1 MRASVA
7 EDRFNHAQARAAVS
21 IEFLITSL
29 IVIVSPGTGVL
40 FTLAAG
46 LSRGSRASVVAAFGC
61 TLGIVP
67 HMAAA
72 ILGLAALLHTSALA
86 FQVFKYLGVAYL
98 LYMAWSALRERG
110 ALRVETKVSARSAIQ
125 VTTTA
130 ILINIL
136 NPKLSIF
143 FLAFLPQFVSA
154 DEPHPLSRMLV
165 LSAVFMLLTFVVFVG
180 YGLFAAAIRNHV
192 ISRPRVLTWMRRTF
206 AAAFVALGARLAL
219 AER

>member
-1 MRASVA
+1 
-7 EDRFNHAQARAAVS
+7 VS
-21 IEFLITSL
+21 IEFLVTSL
-29 IVIVSPGTGVL
+29 IVVASPGTGVL
-40 FTLAAG
+40 YTLAAG
-46 LSRGSRASVVAAFGC
+46 LSRGSRASAVAAFGC

-72 ILGLAALLHTSALA
+72 VMGLAALLHTSALA
-86 FQVFKYLGVAYL
+86 FHTLKYLGVAYL
-98 LYMAWSALRERG
+98 LYMAWNALQERG
-110 ALRVETKVSARSAIQ
+110 ALRVEQEVGPRSARQ
-125 VTTTA
+125 VITSA

-143 FLAFLPQFVSA
+143 FFAFLPQFVSA
-154 DEPHPLSRMLV
+154 QETHALARMLE

-192 ISRPRVLTWMRRTF
+192 VSRPRVLTWMRRTF
-206 AAAFVALGARLAL
+206 AAAFVALGAKLAL

>member
-1 MRASVA
+1 M
-7 EDRFNHAQARAAVS
+7 S
-21 IEFLITSL
+21 IEFLVTSL

-46 LSRGSRASVVAAFGC
+46 LSRGSRASVIAAFGC

-72 ILGLAALLHTSALA
+72 IVGLAALLHTSALA
-86 FQVFKYLGVAYL
+86 FQMFKYLGVAYL

-110 ALRVETKVSARSAIQ
+110 ALRVETKVGARSAIQ

-130 ILINIL
+130 VLINIL